1 MPDLNHDQKS
11 PKAYIS
17 KLITDNLILN
27 FSSLNLSEK
36 TQNLKIHNKI
46 RGLIGNTLAI
56 APVIN
61 LEFPSHQNHAI
72 PPKIPK

>member
-1 MPDLNHDQKS
+1 MKIPDLNHDQKS

-17 KLITDNLILN
+17 ELIADNLILN

-46 RGLIGNTLAI
+46 RGLIGNILAI
-56 APVIN
+56 ASLPN
-61 LEFPSHQNHAI
+61 LFLMGVE
-72 PPKIPK
+72 